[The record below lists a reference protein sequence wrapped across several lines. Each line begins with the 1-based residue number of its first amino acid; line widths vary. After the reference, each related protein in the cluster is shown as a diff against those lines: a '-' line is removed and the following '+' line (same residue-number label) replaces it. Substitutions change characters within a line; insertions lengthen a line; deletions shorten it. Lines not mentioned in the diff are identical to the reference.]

1 MRRRIINDRP
11 ITRARFESK
20 RAQSQTL
27 LADLVDEEGCET
39 RLVSTVEQFD
49 TVLRGEDSIAIA
61 VLDTEGYT
69 ANLWKRCDYLNERD
83 IRPSFSLPKPR
94 LTSAEKPSVAA
105 FVPSSEPVETADLR
119 ATIRGMVRRVGK
131 ARSTIDA
138 AMDEGKT
145 VPVH

>member
-1 MRRRIINDRP
+1 MTDPSLVLVLSRNERNL
-11 ITRARFESK
+11 
-20 RAQSQTL
+20 TL

-83 IRPSFSLPKPR
+83 IPTVV
-94 LTSAEKPSVAA
+94 LTPETPPHVRREAISRGVRSILEK
-105 FVPSSEPVETADLR
+105 PVETADLR
-119 ATIRGMVRRVGK
+119 ATIRGML
-131 ARSTIDA
+131 S
-138 AMDEGKT
+138 EG
-145 VPVH
+145 